1 MVNRNLFNRLGWNLI
16 TIKITFPAAIPD
28 VDRFDCSEAIT
39 TDNVFILLDC
49 LSDSY
54 DVNKTMAY
62 DIMLALPSE
71 QLPFQVK

>member
-1 MVNRNLFNRLGWNLI
+1 M
-16 TIKITFPAAIPD
+16 
-28 VDRFDCSEAIT
+28 DRFNCNEAIT

-62 DIMLALPSE
+62 DVILALTSE